1 MSPTGLLQLLLVS
14 IIGIYFLIILIKKWD
29 AFPFLLLPL
38 VWYLPEQTSPGRL
51 LENYIFVRWFT
62 VIMIPFLMVIAIL
75 KRRFF
80 KTIRYISGFYLLIAI
95 FIIISFIS
103 AFLNNKSLFDVLSYL
118 SIYLRYPIFFLVLT
132 TLDLTENV
140 MRKFLILFSIL
151 LAIQFPEVF
160 IRYSILGIKGDEV
173 SWSLGSWGTANLGI
187 YMIYGGC
194 LIIAH
199 ALHKN
204 ITLWHIAGILIF
216 FIIAIFG
223 EIKTI
228 MVWFIIVILV
238 TVVFHP
244 FQTKIKK
251 YIIIFVIIILIFPFG
266 QTIYQYWNKV
276 HGIQLANIFQSI
288 YLTLQG
294 NVGTEDKYSLYRL
307 GILLRIVE
315 GIRQNTTT
323 FLFGFG
329 PGSSF
334 IGNFSGIPGLIIQYL
349 GSGKD
354 TPNQYASIL
363 LDVGLTGLIN
373 YFLILVF
380 LIKIW
385 RKSLNVSDDNQNMK
399 LWAIIRTAFVGM
411 IFYYLIVGPL
421 YYPVWRFDA
430 SSYILYFFAAIL
442 YQRVKNGEKKSKH

>member
-1 MSPTGLLQLLLVS
+1 MSSTGLLQLLLVS
-14 IIGIYFLIILIKKWD
+14 VIGIYFLIILIKKWD
-29 AFPFLLLPL
+29 AFPLLLLPL

-51 LENYIFVRWFT
+51 LENYIFIRWFT

-80 KTIRYISGFYLLIAI
+80 KTIRYLSGFYLLIAL
-95 FIIISFIS
+95 FIIISSIS

-132 TLDLTENV
+132 TLELTENV
-140 MRKFLILFSIL
+140 LRKFIILFFML

-199 ALHKN
+199 ALHKRL
-204 ITLWHIAGILIF
+204 TLWHIAGILIF

-228 MVWFIIVILV
+228 MVWFIIIILI

-251 YIIIFVIIILIFPFG
+251 YIIIFVIILLIFPFG
-266 QTIYQYWNKV
+266 QSIYQYWNKV
-276 HGIQLANIFQSI
+276 HGTQLANIFQSI
-288 YLTLQG
+288 YLALQG

-307 GILLRIVE
+307 GIFLRILE

-354 TPNQYASIL
+354 TPNQYASTL
-363 LDVGLTGLIN
+363 LDVGLIGLIN

-380 LIKIW
+380 LMKIW
-385 RKSLNVSDDNQNMK
+385 RNSLFVSDDNQNIK
-399 LWAIIRTAFVGM
+399 LWVIIRTAFVGM

-430 SSYILYFFAAIL
+430 SSYILYFFTAVL
-442 YQRVKNGEKKSKH
+442 YQQVKNSERKI